1 MTEQPQHI
9 EQEIAALEA
18 RLAEKRQA
26 LSGTQEQKPEKEIV
40 REAVAERMISAN
52 TPQFIAQPIMKQGQS
67 TTKVPSKEEL
77 ISISPDKQVA
87 ILVNIALEQ
96 SIDHAIEVVKS
107 LNDPFV
113 YDSLHDALTSMF
125 FNELVKRKKIILE

>member
-1 MTEQPQHI
+1 
-9 EQEIAALEA
+9 
-18 RLAEKRQA
+18 
-26 LSGTQEQKPEKEIV
+26 
-40 REAVAERMISAN
+40 
-52 TPQFIAQPIMKQGQS
+52 MKQGQS

>member
-40 REAVAERMISAN
+40 REAVAERMISAK

>member
-40 REAVAERMISAN
+40 REAVAERMISAK
-52 TPQFIAQPIMKQGQS
+52 TPQFIAQPIMKQGKRKN
-67 TTKVPSKEEL
+67 KVPSKEEL